1 VADLWEKRMARPIGF
16 AMIAWLMCVALTGA
30 GRAADVD
37 ITGKW
42 TASFD
47 TQVGRQNYTYE
58 FAVRDK
64 VLSGTIKS
72 DMGQSDVID
81 GKVEGDKVTFVE
93 KLAFQGNEVRITYTG
108 QIVSSDEI
116 KFTRQVG
123 DFATE
128 QLVAKRSK

>member
-1 VADLWEKRMARPIGF
+1 MTRLIGVAFVTL
-16 AMIAWLMCVALTGA
+16 LMSATISSA
-30 GRAADVD
+30 GRFVDVD

-47 TQVGRQNYTYE
+47 TQIGPQNYTYE

-64 VLSGTIKS
+64 VLTGTINS
-72 DMGQSDVID
+72 GMGQSPVID
-81 GKVEGDKVTFVE
+81 GKVEGEKVSFVE
-93 KLAFQGNEVRITYTG
+93 KLEFQGNEVRITYTG

-123 DFATE
+123 DVATE
-128 QLVAKRSK
+128 QLVARRAK